1 MPSAMAVLPTPASP
15 TRIGL
20 FLVRRERICNTRRIS
35 SSRPITGS
43 SLPERACS
51 LRLTAYL
58 PSASNCCSEVC
69 ESTVAPLR
77 KIRIAS
83 RSSFSVA
90 PLRLRMSA
98 ACPRSAT
105 SPSRRCSTEAYLSP
119 KFLVKSTA
127 RWITFEV
134 SCAKNCSPPPST
146 RGREPTARWVSS
158 RSPRTFTPTRPSRN
172 VASESSS
179 RISTASRWS
188 GSTACCPR
196 SRARLSA
203 ACNASCALMVKVF
216 IFIIAKLNFTRSD
229 GSRPGPQPAAYR
241 RACKSDSPSNP
252 RPAGTRRIAT
262 GSQTQTIRHQHP
274 QNTCQPHF
282 SVIVSCFVTT
292 RCQNAPIWRNG
303 GRARRDG
310 GGDNF

>member
-1 MPSAMAVLPTPASP
+1 M
-15 TRIGL
+15 
-20 FLVRRERICNTRRIS
+20 
-35 SSRPITGS
+35 
-43 SLPERACS
+43 
-51 LRLTAYL
+51 
-58 PSASNCCSEVC
+58 
-69 ESTVAPLR
+69 
-77 KIRIAS
+77 
-83 RSSFSVA
+83 A

-105 SPSRRCSTEAYLSP
+105 RPSRRCSTEAYLSP

-203 ACNASCALMVKVF
+203 ACNASCALMVNVF

-282 SVIVSCFVTT
+282 SVIVSSFVTT